1 MERAVPSVLQRKAR
15 LGLSAGFIHP
25 LGLRGW
31 FHQGWDFFFF
41 FFLRQGEG
49 DGLGMCDHLMDILL
63 IG

>member
-41 FFLRQGEG
+41 FFLRQGE
-49 DGLGMCDHLMDILL
+49 CLL
-63 IG
+63 KESEG